1 MYIVCD
7 DFEPSVFDY
16 LTNTMNLNIA
26 CEVSNVL
33 IQKCNHTSRLFE
45 VAQVSACNKDK
56 LNTGFFAKSKSL

>member
-1 MYIVCD
+1 
-7 DFEPSVFDY
+7 
-16 LTNTMNLNIA
+16 MNLNIA

-45 VAQVSACNKDK
+45 VAHVSACNKGK